1 VGYFK
6 EAFKGISWMIL
17 LRAGVRGMALLKMVI
32 LARILSPEQFGIYG
46 IAVLVLGLLE
56 ILTETGINIF
66 LIQEKGKTDDYVST
80 AWVVSIFRGILI
92 SLTILLL
99 APVISSF
106 FNSPK
111 TLRLIYLISMVPL
124 GRGFIN
130 PSIIKFQKELK
141 FDKEFYYRSSIFLVD
156 TLLAIYLGVLT
167 RSELA
172 LIWGMLASVVFEVT
186 TSFLIVKPRPSLE
199 FNLVKLKKVIGRGK
213 WVTAAGTFEY
223 LFQHIDDIAVG
234 KILGTAPLGFYQQAY
249 RVSTLPISEVGE
261 IFNKVT
267 FPTYAKISEDK
278 ERLKKAFRKV
288 SSVILFLIIPFGLLL
303 VLFAKEVVFILLG
316 EKWLGSVG
324 ALKVLAVFA
333 ILKSISNSAYSLFL
347 SVKKQEIVTLITL
360 AGILAMAIPLVPLI
374 NRFGIVGAGYAT
386 IIGAT
391 AALTVAFYQL
401 NKVFKNENDER

>member
-1 VGYFK
+1 
-6 EAFKGISWMIL
+6 MIL